1 MNIHHLLDRSAD
13 LQIRIIRHLYR
24 SGGVGTKEDLMREF
38 QVSLPTLHK
47 YLDEINAS
55 LEAQDGKLRII
66 FDGPELFLRLA
77 PEFTIHEMMIDRLKD
92 SIKYQLL
99 VEHMDGL
106 KKEITYFT
114 QKFQISR
121 ASFFRK
127 IKELNDALAE
137 FKLTL
142 ENGEVQG
149 DELQVRYF
157 YFQLLWYTESRVT
170 SDIEL
175 SMRQMVID
183 HLEATFQ
190 KQFPEEIR
198 QKIALYLE
206 IFGRRR
212 KKQDQ
217 FQIQITKEEEKTI
230 SPKVLKLVKEALS
243 IYSERYAITIETFEL
258 KSFYFFL
265 CNINIFSATDDVSYY
280 IYERNFQEQT
290 PVIQMNDIIFDYL
303 NENEFFNQ
311 KRNPGL
317 WLEITM
323 FLFRIHFNV
332 FKYSGW
338 FEEYYEHAAT
348 AGEGIPEM
356 DFYQPHAEE
365 MVHRVQKFAKKYRK
379 ALIPECVLF
388 GVYMDILLLISRRN
402 VREIVI
408 GLSFSFNRVSNRA
421 NKLLLIEA
429 LTSNYPVEFEDYVPG
444 KYYDLVI
451 SDHKIEKDELVENYY
466 VISEIG
472 NEYDI
477 FALKEMLNELA
488 NETGD
493 YKL

>member
-13 LQIRIIRHLYR
+13 LQIRIVRRLYR
-24 SGGVGTKEDLMREF
+24 NGGTATKEELMQEF
-38 QVSLPTLHK
+38 QISLPTLHK

-55 LEAQDGKLRII
+55 LEAQEGKLRVI
-66 FDGPELFLRLA
+66 FAGSELVLKLA
-77 PEFTIHEMMIDRLKD
+77 PEFTLHELIIDRLKD

-99 VEHMDGL
+99 VEHLDGL
-106 KKEITYFT
+106 RKEIPYFT

-127 IKELNDALAE
+127 IKELNEALKE

-142 ENGEVQG
+142 EHGEVEG
-149 DELQVRYF
+149 DELQIRYF
-157 YFQLLWYTESRVT
+157 YFQLLWYTKSRVT
-170 SDIEL
+170 SEIEL
-175 SMRQMVID
+175 SMRQMVIE
-183 HLEATFQ
+183 HLEVTF
-190 KQFPEEIR
+190 KKRFSEDICE
-198 QKIALYLE
+198 KIALYLE

-212 KKQDQ
+212 RKQEH
-217 FQIQITKEEEKTI
+217 FQIHITKEEEKTI
-230 SPKVLKLVKEALS
+230 SLEVLKLVKEALS

-280 IYERNFQEQT
+280 IYEKNFQEQT
-290 PVIQMNDIIFDYL
+290 PVIKMNDIIFDYL
-303 NENEFFNQ
+303 NEHEFFSQ
-311 KRNPGL
+311 KKNPGL

-332 FKYSGW
+332 FKFSGW

-356 DFYQPHAEE
+356 GFYQPHAEE
-365 MVHRVQKFAKKYRK
+365 MVRRVQKFAKKYRK
-379 ALIPECVLF
+379 ILIPEYVLF

-402 VREIVI
+402 VREIVV
-408 GLSFSFNRVSNRA
+408 GLSFSFNRISNRA

-444 KYYDLVI
+444 KYYHLVI
-451 SDHKIEKDELVENYY
+451 SDHKMVKDEMVENYY
-466 VISEIG
+466 TISEIG
-472 NEYDI
+472 NEYDVH
-477 FALKEMLNELA
+477 ALRKILNQLA

>member
-1 MNIHHLLDRSAD
+1 MNIHHLLDRSSD
-13 LQIRIIRHLYR
+13 LQIRIIRKLYR
-24 SGGVGTKEDLMREF
+24 SGGTATKEELMREF

-55 LEAQDGKLRII
+55 LEAQNGKLRVV
-66 FDGPELFLRLA
+66 FSGSGLFLKLA
-77 PEFTIHEMMIDRLKD
+77 PEFTIHELMIDRLKD
-92 SIKYQLL
+92 SVKYQLL
-99 VEHMDGL
+99 VEHLDGL
-106 KKEITYFT
+106 RKEISYFT

-127 IKELNDALAE
+127 IKELNEALKE

-149 DELQVRYF
+149 DELQIRYF

-170 SDIEL
+170 SEIEL

-190 KQFPEEIR
+190 KNFPEDTR

-206 IFGRRR
+206 IFGKRR
-212 KKQDQ
+212 KKQEQ
-217 FQIQITKEEEKTI
+217 FQIHITKEEEATI
-230 SPKVLKLVKEALS
+230 SQEVLKLVKEALS

-280 IYERNFQEQT
+280 IYEKNFQERT

-303 NENEFFNQ
+303 NEHQFFSQ
-311 KRNPGL
+311 KKNPGL

-332 FKYSGW
+332 FKFSGW
-338 FEEYYEHAAT
+338 FEEYYEHAAS

-356 DFYQPHAEE
+356 DSYQLHVEE
-365 MVHRVQKFAKKYRK
+365 MVRRVQKFAKKYRK
-379 ALIPECVLF
+379 ILIPEYVLF
-388 GVYMDILLLISRRN
+388 GVYLDILLLVSRRN
-402 VREIVI
+402 VREIIV
-408 GLSFSFNRVSNRA
+408 GLSFSFNRISNRA

-429 LTSNYPVEFEDYVPG
+429 LTSNYPVEFEDYIPG
-444 KYYDLVI
+444 KYYHLVI
-451 SDHKIEKDELVENYY
+451 SDHKMAKDEKVENYY
-466 VISEIG
+466 TISEIG

-477 FALKEMLNELA
+477 HLLKEILNELA

>member
-1 MNIHHLLDRSAD
+1 MNIHHLLDRSDD
-13 LQIRIIRHLYR
+13 LQIRIIRNLYR
-24 SGGVGTKEDLMREF
+24 SGGIGTKGELMQEF
-38 QVSLPTLHK
+38 QVSLPTLYK

-55 LEAQDGKLRII
+55 LEAQNGKLRI
-66 FDGPELFLRLA
+66 FFEGPSLSLKLA
-77 PEFTIHEMMIDRLKD
+77 PEFTIHELVIDRLKE

-99 VEHMDGL
+99 VEHLDGL

-127 IKELNDALAE
+127 IKELNEILAE

-157 YFQLLWYTESRVT
+157 YFQLLWYTESRIT

-175 SMRQMVID
+175 SMRRMVIE
-183 HLEATFQ
+183 HLESTFQ
-190 KQFPEEIR
+190 KRFPEDIQR
-198 QKIALYLE
+198 KIALYLE
-206 IFGRRR
+206 IFSRRR
-212 KKQDQ
+212 KKQEQ
-217 FQIQITKEEEKTI
+217 FQILISEEEEKTI
-230 SPKVLKLVKEALS
+230 SPVVLRQVKEALA
-243 IYSERYAITIETFEL
+243 IYTERYAITIETFEL

-280 IYERNFQEQT
+280 IYEKNFQEQT
-290 PVIQMNDIIFDYL
+290 PIIQMNDIIFDYL
-303 NENEFFNQ
+303 NEHEFFSQ
-311 KRNPGL
+311 KKNPGL
-317 WLEITM
+317 WLEITI

-332 FKYSGW
+332 FMYSGW

-365 MVHRVQKFAKKYRK
+365 MAKRVQKFAKKYRK
-379 ALIPECVLF
+379 ALIPEYVLF

-402 VREIVI
+402 VREIVV

-429 LTSNYPVEFEDYVPG
+429 LNSNYPVEFEDYVSG
-444 KYYDLVI
+444 KFYNLVI
-451 SDHKIEKDELVENYY
+451 SDHKLEKDELVENYY

-477 FALKEMLNELA
+477 SALKEILEKLA
-488 NETGD
+488 HETGG
-493 YKL
+493 YEQ

>member
-13 LQIRIIRHLYR
+13 LQVRIIRRLYR
-24 SGGVGTKEDLMREF
+24 NKGSATKEELMQEF

-55 LEAQDGKLRII
+55 LEAQRGKLRVV
-66 FDGPELFLRLA
+66 FSGPELFLKLD
-77 PEFTIHEMMIDRLKD
+77 PEFTLHELIIDRLKD
-92 SIKYQLL
+92 SVKYQLL
-99 VEHMDGL
+99 VEHLDGL
-106 KKEITYFT
+106 RKEIPYFT

-127 IKELNDALAE
+127 IKELNKVLKE

-142 ENGEVQG
+142 ENGEIQG
-149 DELQVRYF
+149 DELQIRYF

-170 SDIEL
+170 SKIEL
-175 SMRQMVID
+175 SMRQMVIE
-183 HLEATFQ
+183 HLEVTFQ
-190 KQFPEEIR
+190 KKFSEDIR
-198 QKIALYLE
+198 RKIALYLE

-212 KKQDQ
+212 RKQEQ
-217 FQIQITKEEEKTI
+217 FQIHITKEEEKTI
-230 SPKVLKLVKEALS
+230 SQDVLKLVKDALS

-280 IYERNFQEQT
+280 IYEKNFQEQT
-290 PVIQMNDIIFDYL
+290 PVIKMNDIIFDYL
-303 NENEFFNQ
+303 NEHEFFSQ
-311 KRNPGL
+311 KKNPGL

-365 MVHRVQKFAKKYRK
+365 MVRQVQNFAKKYRK
-379 ALIPECVLF
+379 ILIPECVLF

-402 VREIVI
+402 VRDIIV
-408 GLSFSFNRVSNRA
+408 GLSFSFNRISNRA

-444 KYYDLVI
+444 KYYHLVI
-451 SDHKIEKDELVENYY
+451 SDHKMVKDERVENYY
-466 VISEIG
+466 TISEIG

-477 FALKEMLNELA
+477 HALKEILNQLA